1 MKINKIQRNSKVEKL
16 FCNRSSVKNQQI
28 DYNLNF
34 NYDSTGCKG
43 ITKNE
48 HLLL

>member
-1 MKINKIQRNSKVEKL
+1 MNLSTFYTQSTIHQSASI
-16 FCNRSSVKNQQI
+16 SVKSQQI

-48 HLLL
+48 PLLL